1 VLTASTTGITGYPTP
16 TITYQW
22 QQCDPYYDEILDE
35 YLVDCED
42 IDGATSRT
50 YTVGSLDLGHQIRVL
65 VAVSNASG
73 TENGQSDV
81 TGDVIDKPIATINA
95 LAVTSPSKG
104 ALLIK
109 WSFNPVEDDLKP
121 TSWFTVTIGT
131 KSVKVNISQRQ
142 YLWTGLPLGVATVV
156 KVSAANWAGFGPIA
170 TARSVV
176 VKK

>member
-1 VLTASTTGITGYPTP
+1 
-16 TITYQW
+16 
-22 QQCDPYYDEILDE
+22 
-35 YLVDCED
+35 
-42 IDGATSRT
+42 
-50 YTVGSLDLGHQIRVL
+50 
-65 VAVSNASG
+65 
-73 TENGQSDV
+73 V